1 MNDEELERAAVD
13 AIRSAADRLG
23 VDPFRLARF
32 LAHGRI
38 AEYLQALGRSNGLD
52 AERRESM
59 PLSTAYLDFLGEER
73 DHRDE
78 SGGPGGQASG
88 V

>member
-38 AEYLQALGRSNGLD
+38 AEYLQTLGRSTVLD
-52 AERRESM
+52 VERRDWT
-59 PLSTAYLDFLGEER
+59 PLSTAYLDFLGDER
-73 DHRDE
+73 DRRQGD
-78 SGGPGGQASG
+78 GPEGKANGA
-88 V
+88 